1 MRTIIFV
8 FTVGSLIL
16 FSSSKCSDKKKNKD
30 NGTQADKVMEGNSIE
45 IDNVL
50 FDENPSRQGPVTGEV
65 TTDFY
70 SSGCNFLIRILDG
83 ENEKK
88 ELLLQTVYFPVALD
102 SSYLVNGLK
111 MKFTFIPS
119 KAFSGACT
127 RGMPIVLSDIEV
139 IERP

>member
-1 MRTIIFV
+1 
-8 FTVGSLIL
+8 LIL
-16 FSSSKCSDKKKNKD
+16 FSSSKCSDKKKDKD
-30 NGTQADKVMEGNSIE
+30 TTTTSDKVMEGKSVE
-45 IDNVL
+45 IDNAL
-50 FDENPSRQGPVTGEV
+50 FDENPVQQGPVTGEV

-70 SSGCNFLIRILDG
+70 SSGCHFLIRILDG

-111 MKFTFIPS
+111 MKFTYIPS